1 MDINSRSFR
10 ELLEKRPLNVQS
22 VFGNEPVALVS
33 GRDLAVA
40 ARAKGS
46 IVLAANVRNPLTIKG
61 VLKAARE
68 LDAAV
73 MLELAKSESTYCG
86 CTFDNVPGFAA
97 RFSAEIG
104 GGAVFGLHVDHYAIK
119 SHADLLASITHLRH
133 LVDQGWTSVAIDAS
147 HNPDWEN
154 FCFTR
159 DVAMHVPAY
168 LGLEAEV
175 GEIKGPGEITTVE
188 EAMFFV
194 GGLNSW
200 GIFPD
205 FLAISNG
212 SKHGTYD
219 SSLGE
224 AEGIDLARTK
234 EIAEAI
240 APFGTV
246 IAQHGI
252 SGTPLKKVSS
262 FVDFGINKGNV
273 GTLWQ
278 NVIFG
283 LEMDPKTGNAIVKDG
298 SYVKD
303 KGRGVPADLWE
314 RIVAWG
320 DTQGF
325 SRKSGDYKK
334 ANKPFHEEIMALPE
348 KIREAIVEDTAEWAR
363 RFIKAFHAEGSAEAV
378 LEIVSRRP
386 DHNAAP
392 EQPVLASRKAFTREN
407 APGGAANKN
416 EGKDFSD

>member
-1 MDINSRSFR
+1 MDMNSRSYR

-22 VFGNEPVALVS
+22 AFGSEPVALVS
-33 GRDLAVA
+33 GRDLASA
-40 ARAKGS
+40 ARESGF

-68 LDAAV
+68 MNAVV
-73 MLELAKSESTYCG
+73 MLELAKSEATYCG
-86 CTFDNVPGFAA
+86 CTFDNVPSFAA
-97 RFSAEIG
+97 RYSSELG
-104 GGAVFGLHVDHYAIK
+104 GGVAFGLHVDHYAIK
-119 SHADLLASITHLRH
+119 SKDDLLGSIPHLRH
-133 LVDQGWTSVAIDAS
+133 LVENGWTSVAIDAS

-154 FCFTR
+154 LCFTR
-159 DVAMHVPAY
+159 DVAMHIPAY

-175 GEIKGPGEITTVE
+175 GEIKGAGEITTLE

-219 SSLGE
+219 STLGE
-224 AEGIDLARTK
+224 AEGIDLDRTR

-252 SGTPLKKVSS
+252 SGTPLDKVSS
-262 FVDFGINKGNV
+262 FVKYGINKGNV

-278 NVIFG
+278 NVLFG
-283 LEMDPKTGNAIVKDG
+283 LEMDPLTGNAVVKDG
-298 SYVKD
+298 AYVKD
-303 KGRGVPADLWE
+303 RSRGIPADLWDQ
-314 RIVAWG
+314 ITAWG
-320 DTQGF
+320 DGQGF

-334 ANKPFHEEIMALPE
+334 ANKPFHDAIMALPGSV
-348 KIREAIVEDTAEWAR
+348 RERIVDETAEWAR
-363 RFIKAFHAEGSAEAV
+363 RFIKAFHAEDSAETLLDV
-378 LEIVSRRP
+378 VSRRF
-386 DHNAAP
+386 DHNASP
-392 EQPVLASRKAFTREN
+392 EQAVLASRSDFTRER
-407 APGGAANKN
+407 APGSGKMKDQ
-416 EGKDFSD
+416 GKDFSD